1 MGFAVAPLVSL
12 AISVG
17 AQLLLGL
24 FQKSPKQEDPLLQ
37 MPKSDYGV
45 GIPKIY
51 GRVRLEGNKFF
62 PQTNNLMYEIRSEG
76 RGGGKGGGGTRQKE
90 KKVYGS
96 VALMYCQGKARL
108 EKIIIQGE
116 HIETSHAFFQQYC
129 TWFDGTQDSVWSVVS
144 QDEEPYKFIKYKD
157 VAYLGIEKMPLDRY
171 GNQIP
176 SQISAVL
183 LDDQFGD
190 QPLLSEVVG
199 DILTRAGIASNLWD
213 VSDLNIVLR
222 DGIAVKQSGESYQET
237 IESLM
242 ELYLFAPYQDTDG
255 KLIFRRIKRGNSSVL
270 SVDNRFL
277 VPNDDGNSYITEIKS
292 DFELP
297 TKLSIKF
304 YNNSRVYESDEV
316 NVFLGNKAE
325 KDNNVKTLPEILFTY
340 PYEAEERS
348 REILSYLY
356 SIEKNSYSFQL
367 PIWYYSQFNCL
378 DVLTLP
384 NGQTV
389 QITKMTVG
397 ADYTVEVTANFYDS
411 VTSTY
416 TSTPDTAVPPPVL
429 TDPTIPD
436 LYFIDAPVIDNDI
449 PGSLYCFATG
459 GPANIQVSDNGGDS
473 WEVATTHS
481 TASTIGD
488 CLTVLG
494 NSVDIEI
501 ISGNDLEPITD
512 NEFDVD
518 IGQNLCFIGRQTPQ
532 GHYEGEFLQYRDV
545 TVIGAR
551 QFTLTTL
558 KRGLNNT
565 GYYQHVA
572 GEKFFLFKG
581 TGSYYSIISG
591 NASYIG
597 LPLLFRAIVSDWQN
611 LANTPTVAITPAGN
625 GYRPPAPSNLTGIID
640 IEGNIKMFWDYENN
654 FSPFNNSQQEESIAF
669 EVDILNG
676 GNPVR
681 TISNNE
687 KNAIYKVLDRT
698 ADGIPNSFDVNI
710 YAISS
715 VVGRGF
721 PYTATLVPVLVEGSI
736 FGTGEGIEGVKFISA
751 NYIVKEADLNY
762 ILVIV
767 NSTPTTITL
776 TFPPHNTIP
785 TAPDLSN
792 GFTCYVISQQ
802 TNNNLAK
809 VELIFNFTYTGQ
821 FNNFISTG
829 SSARIFHISQGKYF
843 VFGNSSNLIGYDGNA
858 GNVTGNYQL
867 KSNTLYEVIAPATL
881 TFPDSPVRGDL
892 IHLVDSP
899 GTFSENNFV
908 TLNGNGY
915 TIEGVTSFLL
925 DKRDENIEFYFNGNQ
940 WIYKARFFYIDYRDI
955 TTLLVNQ
962 NGNSFPV
969 VNVGG
974 TNKIEI
980 NTGDNRTISKNVT
993 ANYTIIEDDYNKW
1006 IKASGTIT
1014 ITVPVTPS
1022 TYFETI
1028 IQNVGT
1034 GTITIS
1040 GITNAV
1046 GNKITEQWRACH
1058 LYYDGTTW
1066 TAVGALEL

>member
-255 KLIFRRIKRGNSSVL
+255 KLIFRRIKRGNNSVL

-411 VTSTY
+411 FTSSYIT
-416 TSTPDTAVPPPVL
+416 TPDTAITPPIL
-429 TDPTIPD
+429 TDPTIAD
-436 LYFIDAPVIDNDI
+436 IFIIDAPVIDNDL
-449 PGSLYCFATG
+449 PGSLYCFATNA
-459 GPANIQVSDNGGDS
+459 PTTIQVSDNLGDS
-473 WEVATTHS
+473 WDNATFHS
-481 TASTIGD
+481 AISTIGN
-488 CLTVLG
+488 CLTTIG
-494 NSVDIEI
+494 SSVNIEI
-501 ISGNDLEPITD
+501 ISGSDLESITD

-518 IGQNLCFIGRQTPQ
+518 MGQNLCFIGKQTAQ
-532 GHYEGEFLQYRDV
+532 GYYEGEFLQYRDV
-545 TVIGAR
+545 TVIGVR

-565 GYYQHVA
+565 GNYQHVS
-572 GEKFFLFKG
+572 GETFFLFKG
-581 TGSYYSIISG
+581 FGSYYSVIPG
-591 NASYIG
+591 DASYIG
-597 LPLLFRAIVSDWQN
+597 KTLWFRSIVSEWQD
-611 LANTPTVAITPAGN
+611 LGTTPVTIITPVGN
-625 GYRPPAPSNLTGIID
+625 AYRPPAPTNLSGEITPD
-640 IEGNIKMFWDYENN
+640 DNITYSWDYNPA
-654 FSPFNNSQQEESIAF
+654 FSPYNNSQESVTY
-669 EVDILNG
+669 EVEILDG
-676 GNPVR
+676 VSVTRTLSSPVKSVVY
-681 TISNNE
+681 TNN
-687 KNAIYKVLDRT
+687 DRT
-698 ADGIPNSFDVNI
+698 ADGLGTTITIRV
-710 YAISS
+710 YAVSS
-715 VVGRGF
+715 IVGRGDKAE
-721 PYTATLVPVLVEGSI
+721 ATINPTVVGYDFSSLRINVDATEYPPRNLI
-736 FGTGEGIEGVKFISA
+736 KFVSGHEI
-751 NYIVKEADLNY
+751 DLGGDND
-762 ILVIV
+762 LESVTV
-767 NSTPTTITL
+767 TVS
-776 TFPPHNTIP
+776 TIP
-785 TAPDLSN
+785 MLPS
-792 GFTCYVISQQ
+792 VIS
-802 TNNNLAK
+802 
-809 VELIFNFTYTGQ
+809 
-821 FNNFISTG
+821 S
-829 SSARIFHISQGKYF
+829 
-843 VFGNSSNLIGYDGNA
+843 
-858 GNVTGNYQL
+858 
-867 KSNTLYEVIAPATL
+867 
-881 TFPDSPVRGDL
+881 
-892 IHLVDSP
+892 
-899 GTFSENNFV
+899 
-908 TLNGNGY
+908 
-915 TIEGVTSFLL
+915 
-925 DKRDENIEFYFNGNQ
+925 
-940 WIYKARFFYIDYRDI
+940 
-955 TTLLVNQ
+955 
-962 NGNSFPV
+962 
-969 VNVGG
+969 
-974 TNKIEI
+974 
-980 NTGDNRTISKNVT
+980 
-993 ANYTIIEDDYNKW
+993 NYTLQNSDHGKW
-1006 IKASGTIT
+1006 LKASGTIN
-1014 ITVPVTPS
+1014 ITAQPS
-1022 TYFETI
+1022 PTNYFEVI

-1034 GTITIS
+1034 GIITI
-1040 GITNAV
+1040 V
-1046 GNKITEQWRACH
+1046 GVTDAIGSKITKRWVAAH
-1058 LYYDGTTW
+1058 LYYDGISW
-1066 TAVGALEL
+1066 TAVGDLSV